1 MKRTSLGIDIG
12 SSYLKIWYEDSDL
25 RPIYSTI
32 LHHRGSPKEM
42 LLEEITHMNVQDA
55 NVCLSGNIQ
64 GDGIERWRYDGTLAE
79 IEYLK
84 NNYDLRKLLIMGA
97 QDIELIEIDPKGRI
111 MNYQTNPP
119 CASGTGSFLDEQMK
133 RLGLSMQDISS
144 IPIEED
150 APLVAT
156 RCAVF
161 AKTDLI
167 HLQQEGYSPQAMY
180 NGLCRGMVI
189 SGLKSVFGGR
199 IPDGKGILAAG
210 GLLANPHIRHY
221 LSKRMPFITIAEN
234 PAFFRAI
241 ALARM
246 ARANNG
252 NRFDG
257 LIQALTS
264 LKPMSFE
271 VSDARP
277 LALEKSPFPLREMRR
292 DKDDLGN
299 EVWHDLS
306 RGEALDAYLG
316 VDIGST
322 STKAVL
328 VDNSNNIRAD
338 IYTKTSGK
346 PIDATRSVFGSIK
359 ALVEHLNIEL
369 KITACGTTGSGRKL
383 IGEIIG
389 ADAIIN
395 EITAHA
401 RGALTLDPKV
411 ETIFEIGGQDSK
423 FIRLEQGRIV
433 DVNMNYVCAAG
444 TGSFVEEQANILNMK
459 LDDIGEEVMG
469 VRPLANSDRCTVF
482 MGQEVTRQLKAGQP
496 KKRIMAGV
504 LVSIF
509 KNYLNRVVGN
519 KYYNKQRIVFQGAT
533 ARNKGLVAALE
544 QLTGARVIVSPFC
557 HVMGAFGVALIAG
570 ERTKGKTKF
579 NGLDIP
585 EVKIREV
592 NCRAC
597 ENNCRITIVNFGGK
611 RMSWGYMCGKE
622 PDSATAKGKEPNPSF
637 EIRNTLLREYQ
648 PRDGNNNRVHLKM
661 PALTLYEEYLPFWNL
676 IGNNLGFDVEVVYPS
691 DGEIKKELGNIGTG
705 DFCYPA
711 KLAMASASVII
722 DKYKE
727 NKVLIPYLIQE
738 EKDPR
743 IRPRSLYCPFVTGM
757 ASIFKSPSYRS
768 RVLAPSIDLAREVG
782 WQAKEIKSLLDDIG
796 LDGIALT
803 RIKRAVK
810 EGISEL
816 EKYRKNIVY
825 KARHILDE
833 IPDNEKTIVILGRPY
848 NLYHRILNLNIPD
861 LVESLGYRVI
871 NMDILPEEVS
881 NKEIVDMYPDMY
893 WYQGQRILKKALAI
907 SKRPNL
913 FPLVISNFSCGP
925 DSFMLSYF
933 EEISRNK
940 PYLIL
945 EMDEHGSSTGYQ
957 TRIEAFLDMVDQ
969 YRIPES
975 RTSAIPSLNIKYKLK
990 DIRDNTKIWIP
1001 QIHPYTPQLWAA
1013 TLRRFGYN
1021 AFNTGEE
1028 TGDECIL
1035 GKSFCRGSECLP
1047 AAVTIGKFL
1056 SIARDSRPSEKD
1068 TNNILIMPRAEGPCR
1083 YGQYATLQSK
1093 ILDRA
1098 GVKNAAIFSPTSEDG
1113 YDFLTPAMRKEV
1125 WKAICLGDD
1134 LFKLRCRTVPYMPD
1148 WDKAVAVF
1156 DNALSE
1162 LCSLMEQGLPWD
1174 DYIRSFVHDLM
1185 KTVDYDQPRKP
1196 VVGIVGEIFVRMN
1209 NFSNQHLVD
1218 VIEKSGG
1225 EAWLS
1230 PMTEWIHY
1238 VDRLVATKEGIKS
1251 RAFAYIKNHY
1261 LHKIEHEILRLFSPV
1276 LDDMAE
1282 PNIDEVINEASLF
1295 IPFEFEGEA
1304 ILTLGRAKIF
1314 SDQGAS
1320 LVVNCA
1326 PFGCMP
1332 GRITSYIFQ
1341 SNPQYMASPVVNLFF
1356 DGMGDIVSQVGIYLK
1371 SIKDDKLNEANVV
1384 GTFAHQNRI

>member
-1 MKRTSLGIDIG
+1 MKYSNLGIDIG
-12 SSYLKIWYEDSDL
+12 SSYLKIWHEDSDL
-25 RPIYSTI
+25 RPIYSKI
-32 LHHRGSPKEM
+32 MHHRGSPKE
-42 LLEEITHMNVQDA
+42 LLLKEIGSMKTQDA
-55 NVCLSGNIQ
+55 RVCISGNIE
-64 GDGIERWRYDGTLAE
+64 GDGIEKWRYDGTLAE
-79 IEYLK
+79 VEYLRS
-84 NNYDLRKLLIMGA
+84 NYELRKLLIMGA
-97 QDIELIEIDPKGRI
+97 QNIELIEIDPKGRI
-111 MNYQTNPP
+111 VSYQTNPP

-133 RLGLSMQDISS
+133 RLGLSMEDISS
-144 IPIEED
+144 IPIDED

-180 NGLCRGMVI
+180 NGLCQGMVI

-234 PAFFRAI
+234 PAFFRSI

-246 ARANNG
+246 AKAKNHNG
-252 NRFDG
+252 FDG
-257 LIQALTS
+257 LVQALTS
-264 LKPMSFE
+264 LKPISFE
-271 VSDARP
+271 ASDAKP
-277 LALEKSPFPLREMRR
+277 LVLEKSSFPAREMRR
-292 DKDDLGN
+292 DRDSLGN
-299 EVWHDLS
+299 EIWHDLS
-306 RGEALDAYLG
+306 KGEVLDAFLG

-328 VDNSNNIRAD
+328 VDNSNTIRVD

-346 PIDATRSVFGSIK
+346 PIDATRSIFASIK
-359 ALVEHLNIEL
+359 TLSEKLNIKL
-369 KITACGTTGSGRKL
+369 NITACGTTGSGRKL

-401 RGALTLDPKV
+401 RGALTLDRNV
-411 ETIFEIGGQDSK
+411 ESIFEIGGQDSK

-444 TGSFVEEQANILNMK
+444 TGSFVEEQADILDMR
-459 LDDIGEEVMG
+459 LDDIGQEVMG
-469 VRPLANSDRCTVF
+469 IRPLANSDRCTVF
-482 MGQEVTRQLKAGQP
+482 MGQEVTRQLKAGQS

-519 KYYNKQRIVFQGAT
+519 KYYNKQKIVFQGAT

-570 ERTKGKTKF
+570 ERTKGKTRF

-622 PDSATAKGKEPNPSF
+622 PDSTTTKGKEPNPSF
-637 EIRNTLLREYQ
+637 EIRNALLRSYQ
-648 PRDGNNNRVHLKM
+648 PKDFNNTQVHLKM
-661 PALTLYEEYLPFWNL
+661 PALTLYEEYLPFWNTV
-676 IGNNLGFDVEVVYPS
+676 GKNLGFDVEVIYPS

-711 KLAMASASVII
+711 KLAMASANVIL
-722 DKYKE
+722 DKYKDSM
-727 NKVLIPYLIQE
+727 VLIPYLIQE
-738 EKDPR
+738 QKDPG

-757 ASIFKSPSYRS
+757 AGIFKSPVYKS
-768 RVLAPSIDLAREVG
+768 RVLTPSIDLTKGLDWQAREIK
-782 WQAKEIKSLLDDIG
+782 ALLEEIDLRNIPISRIKKAIR
-796 LDGIALT
+796 DGIMELGKF
-803 RIKRAVK
+803 RM
-810 EGISEL
+810 GI
-816 EKYRKNIVY
+816 VD
-825 KARHILDE
+825 KARFILDE
-833 IPDNEKTIVILGRPY
+833 IRDDERVIVILGRPY

-861 LVESLGYRVI
+861 LVESLGYKVI
-871 NMDILPEEVS
+871 NMDILPDEVD
-881 NKEIVDMYPDMY
+881 NKEIVDLYPDMY

-907 SKRPNL
+907 SKKPNL

-945 EMDEHGSSTGYQ
+945 EMDEHGSATGYQ
-957 TRIEAFLDMVDQ
+957 TRIEAFLDMVEH
-969 YRIPES
+969 YRIPEK
-975 RTSAIPSLNIKYKLK
+975 TSYQIPQLNIMYRLK
-990 DIRDNTKIWIP
+990 DIKDNTKIWIP

-1028 TGDECIL
+1028 TGDECML

-1056 SIARDSRPSEKD
+1056 SIAKNSKARDKDEKD
-1068 TNNILIMPRAEGPCR
+1068 ILIMPRAEGPCR

-1098 GVKNAAIFSPTSEDG
+1098 GLKNAAIFSPTSEDG
-1113 YDFLTPAMRKEV
+1113 YDFLTPKMRKEV

-1148 WDKAVAVF
+1148 WDEAVAVF
-1156 DNALSE
+1156 DSALDDI
-1162 LCSLMEQGLPWD
+1162 CSLMEQGLPWEG
-1174 DYIRSFVHDLM
+1174 YIKSFVADLM
-1185 KTVDYDQPRKP
+1185 KKVDYSQPRKP

-1251 RAFAYIKNHY
+1251 RLFAYIKNHY
-1261 LHKIEHEILRLFSPV
+1261 LHKIEDEIISLFSPV
-1276 LDDMAE
+1276 LDDMRE
-1282 PNIDEVINEASLF
+1282 PDIHEVIDEARVF

-1341 SNPQYMASPVVNLFF
+1341 SNTQFMASPVVNLFF

-1371 SIKDDKLNEANVV
+1371 SIKDDTIMRKVNNVGV
-1384 GTFAHQNRI
+1384 FVH